1 MPTVGRANHN
11 DVMTVLLLFFQRA
24 GNEVWKLVKRD
35 LSVFNFSPL
44 TEFYVG

>member
-24 GNEVWKLVKRD
+24 GNAV
-35 LSVFNFSPL
+35 L
-44 TEFYVG
+44 TGQT